1 MRKSFFIII
10 LIFFTIT
17 SCEKDNICIDNTTPF
32 LVMTF
37 NDYDD
42 QNEGKILKIDSIK
55 IDGLQTYLTNQSI
68 DSLSIPLDL
77 NENFTLY
84 KIWSEG
90 VLDSLKVVYTRN
102 DIYVGRSCGYKTI
115 FEDFELE
122 SNTTNWIKGIEINNN
137 SIDNDTISA
146 ITIFH

>member
-1 MRKSFFIII
+1 MRKSIFIILLLLFAI
-10 LIFFTIT
+10 S
-17 SCEKDNICIDNTTPF
+17 SCEKDNICIDDTTPF
-32 LVMTF
+32 LVMGF
-37 NDYDD
+37 NDFED
-42 QNEGKILKIDSIK
+42 QDEFKALEIDSIQV
-55 IDGLQTYLTNQSI
+55 DGYENYTTNQSI

-90 VLDSLKVVYTRN
+90 LLDSVKVTYTRN
-102 DIYVGRSCGYKTI
+102 DIFVGRSCGYKTI

-137 SIDNDTISA
+137 IIDNDTIAA